1 MRKSLIQKTDSKL
14 KCKFLYLIASTILTF
29 TLTPSAYA
37 QDLDLSFGVNGTVT
51 TAFPDTATAYSIAI
65 QSDGKIVAVGTQ
77 NNNYALARYTT
88 AGLLDTSFSGD
99 GIVYFNWAGIDIAYS
114 VAIQSDGK
122 IVVAGTSADYFSLA
136 RYTTAGLLDTS
147 FSGDG
152 FAGYFTSPAG
162 TAYSVAIQS
171 DGKIVVAGFSN
182 DNDNFALA
190 RYTTAGVLDTS
201 FDGDGIVTTDFGS
214 VDGAYSVAIQSD
226 GKIVVAGFSNNDFAL
241 ARYTTAGVLDT
252 SFDGD
257 GKVTSNLG
265 GNDIGRSVVIQSD
278 GKIVVIGGFSNRDF
292 ALARYTTTGVLD
304 TSFSGDG
311 MVTTDFGGDVDVAY
325 SVAIQSDGKIVVAGV
340 SNNDFALARYT
351 TTGVL
356 DTSFSGDGKVTQDL
370 GQNDTAYSVAIQS
383 DEKIVVAGRGNSKFA
398 LVRFD
403 QLLSPAFTLSSSSE
417 SRTVN
422 TAISGYTISSTG
434 GTIASYAISPA
445 APAGLTFNTT
455 TGLLSG
461 TPTEVAAATA
471 YTITATNTSGTA
483 QRTFTLT
490 VGPIAPAFT
499 LSSSSESRTVNTAIS
514 GYTISS
520 TGGTIASYA
529 ISPAA
534 PAGLTFNTTTGLLS
548 GTPTEVAASTAYTIT
563 ATNATSSTTQTFTL
577 TVTAVPVAPN
587 DADNSAA
594 QAAQA
599 EAARRANEQRQMGD
613 LSSVLPLINELI
625 KEIEDG
631 FKSTSAPKKK
641 SSTSKTKQSSQAKP
655 EKKSNSEPLTIP
667 IPPATEPEAQS
678 QVGELVSVSHKVGFG
693 LSASWINSSNIKA
706 LRGFIAGIEESFEVE
721 RIVIQG
727 YAQPTKIGLSDI
739 DIARAKAVKKFLS
752 KEGLDYPMI
761 VEGMGQAKSKKGDL
775 SRLAVV
781 TVEGKLKNQN

>member
-1 MRKSLIQKTDSKL
+1 MRKSLIQKTDLKL

-99 GIVYFNWAGIDIAYS
+99 GIVYFDWAGIDIAYS

-152 FAGYFTSPAG
+152 FTGYFTSPEG

-171 DGKIVVAGFSN
+171 DGKIVVGGVSN
-182 DNDNFALA
+182 NNFALA
-190 RYTTAGVLDTS
+190 RYTTTGVLDTS
-201 FDGDGIVTTDFGS
+201 FDDDGKVTTDFGS

-278 GKIVVIGGFSNRDF
+278 GKIVVVGGFSNNNF
-292 ALARYTTTGVLD
+292 ALARYTTAGVLD
-304 TSFSGDG
+304 TSFDGDG
-311 MVTTDFGGDVDVAY
+311 MVTTDFGSVDVAY

-351 TTGVL
+351 TAGLL
-356 DTSFSGDGKVTQDL
+356 DTSLSGDGKVTQDF
-370 GQNDTAYSVAIQS
+370 GQLDTAYSVAIQS
-383 DEKIVVAGRGNSKFA
+383 DEKIVVAGRGFSKFA
-398 LVRFD
+398 LARFD

-417 SRTVN
+417 SKTVN
-422 TAISGYTISSTG
+422 TAI
-434 GTIASYAISPA
+434 A
-445 APAGLTFNTT
+445 
-455 TGLLSG
+455 
-461 TPTEVAAATA
+461 
-471 YTITATNTSGTA
+471 
-483 QRTFTLT
+483 
-490 VGPIAPAFT
+490 
-499 LSSSSESRTVNTAIS
+499 

-577 TVTAVPVAPN
+577 IVTAVPVAPN
-587 DADNSAA
+587 NADNSAAQAA

-631 FKSTSAPKKK
+631 LKSTSAPKKK

-678 QVGELVSVSHKVGFG
+678 QVGELVSISHKVGFG

-706 LRGFIAGIEESFEVE
+706 LRGFIAGIEESYEVE

-739 DIARAKAVKKFLS
+739 DIARAKAVKKLLI
-752 KEGLDYPMI
+752 KDGLDYPI
-761 VEGMGQAKSKKGDL
+761 VVEGMGQAESKKGEL

>member
-1 MRKSLIQKTDSKL
+1 MRKSLIQKTDLKL

-37 QDLDLSFGVNGTVT
+37 QDLDLSFGVDGTVT

-77 NNNYALARYTT
+77 NNNFALARYTT
-88 AGLLDTSFSGD
+88 TGVLDTSFSGD
-99 GIVYFNWAGIDIAYS
+99 GMVYFDWSGIDIAYS

-122 IVVAGTSADYFSLA
+122 IVVAGTSSDYFSLA

-152 FAGYFTSPAG
+152 VSDRVGSPHG
-162 TAYSVAIQS
+162 SAYSVAIQS

-182 DNDNFALA
+182 DNNNFALA

-201 FDGDGIVTTDFGS
+201 FDVDGIVTTDFGS

-257 GKVTSNLG
+257 GKVTSDLG

-278 GKIVVIGGFSNRDF
+278 GKIVVVGEVSNNNY
-292 ALARYTTTGVLD
+292 ALARYTTAGLLD

-311 MVTTDFGGDVDVAY
+311 MVTTDFGSRDVAY

-340 SNNDFALARYT
+340 SANDFALVRYT
-351 TTGVL
+351 TAGVL
-356 DTSFSGDGKVTQDL
+356 DTSFSGDGKVAQDF
-370 GQNDTAYSVAIQS
+370 GQLDTAYSIAIQS
-383 DEKIVVAGRGNSKFA
+383 DGKIVVAGRGFSKFA

-417 SRTVN
+417 SK
-422 TAISGYTISSTG
+422 
-434 GTIASYAISPA
+434 
-445 APAGLTFNTT
+445 
-455 TGLLSG
+455 
-461 TPTEVAAATA
+461 
-471 YTITATNTSGTA
+471 
-483 QRTFTLT
+483 
-490 VGPIAPAFT
+490 
-499 LSSSSESRTVNTAIS
+499 TVNTAIS

-548 GTPTEVAASTAYTIT
+548 GTPTEVAASTAYTVTATNTSGTAQRTFTLTVGPIAPAFTLSSSSESKTVNTVITGYTISSTGGTIASYAISPAAPTGLTFNTTTGLLTGTPTEVAAATAYTIT

-587 DADNSAA
+587 NADNSAA
-594 QAAQA
+594 QASQA

-631 FKSTSAPKKK
+631 LKSTSAPKKK
-641 SSTSKTKQSSQAKP
+641 SLTSKTKQSSQAKP
-655 EKKSNSEPLTIP
+655 EKKTNSEPLTIP
-667 IPPATEPEAQS
+667 IPPASEPEAQS

-739 DIARAKAVKKFLS
+739 DIARAKAVKKLLI
-752 KEGLDYPMI
+752 KDGLNYPII
-761 VEGMGQAKSKKGDL
+761 VEGMGQAESKKGDL

>member
-1 MRKSLIQKTDSKL
+1 MRKSLIQKTDLKL
-14 KCKFLYLIASTILTF
+14 KYKFLYLIASTILTF

-51 TAFPDTATAYSIAI
+51 TAFPSYADAYSIAI

-88 AGLLDTSFSGD
+88 AGSLDTSFSGD
-99 GIVYFNWAGIDIAYS
+99 GMVDFNWSSTDIAYS

-122 IVVAGTSADYFSLA
+122 IIVAGTSADYFSLA

-147 FSGDG
+147 FSDDG
-152 FAGYFTSPAG
+152 VSGYFSSPHG
-162 TAYSVAIQS
+162 SAYSVAIQS
-171 DGKIVVAGFSN
+171 DGKIVVAGFST
-182 DNDNFALA
+182 DNKNFDLA
-190 RYTTAGVLDTS
+190 RYTTTGVLDTS
-201 FDGDGIVTTDFGS
+201 FDGDGKVTTDFGS

-226 GKIVVAGFSNNDFAL
+226 GKIIVAGFSNNDFAL

-257 GKVTSNLG
+257 GKVTSDLG
-265 GNDIGRSVVIQSD
+265 GRDIGRSVVIQSD
-278 GKIVVIGGFSNRDF
+278 GKIVVVGEVSNNNY

-304 TSFSGDG
+304 TSFDGDG
-311 MVTTDFGGDVDVAY
+311 KVTTDFGSVDVAY

-340 SNNDFALARYT
+340 SNNNFALARYT
-351 TTGVL
+351 TAGVL
-356 DTSFSGDGKVTQDL
+356 DTSFSGDGKVTQDFEHL
-370 GQNDTAYSVAIQS
+370 DTAYSVAIQS
-383 DEKIVVAGRGNSKFA
+383 DGKIVVAGTGYSKFA

-417 SRTVN
+417 SK
-422 TAISGYTISSTG
+422 
-434 GTIASYAISPA
+434 
-445 APAGLTFNTT
+445 
-455 TGLLSG
+455 
-461 TPTEVAAATA
+461 
-471 YTITATNTSGTA
+471 
-483 QRTFTLT
+483 
-490 VGPIAPAFT
+490 
-499 LSSSSESRTVNTAIS
+499 TVNTAIS

-563 ATNATSSTTQTFTL
+563 ATNTSGTAQRTFTLTVGPIAPAFTLSSSSESKTVNTVITGYTISSTGGTIASYAISPAAPTGLTFNTTTGLLSGTPTEVAAATAYTITATNATSSTTQTFTL

-587 DADNSAA
+587 NADNSAA

-631 FKSTSAPKKK
+631 LKSTSAPKKK

-667 IPPATEPEAQS
+667 IPPATEPEAQK

-739 DIARAKAVKKFLS
+739 DIARAKAVKKLLI
-752 KEGLDYPMI
+752 KDGLDYPI
-761 VEGMGQAKSKKGDL
+761 VVEGMGQAESKKGEL

>member
-1 MRKSLIQKTDSKL
+1 M
-14 KCKFLYLIASTILTF
+14 F

-37 QDLDLSFGVNGTVT
+37 QDLDLSFGLNGTVT
-51 TAFPDTATAYSIAI
+51 TAFPDTTTAYSIAI

-88 AGLLDTSFSGD
+88 TGVLDTSFDGD
-99 GIVYFNWAGIDIAYS
+99 GKVTTDFGSIDGAYS

-122 IVVAGTSADYFSLA
+122 IVVAGTSADCFSLA

-152 FAGYFTSPAG
+152 FAGYFTSPEG

-171 DGKIVVAGFSN
+171 DGKIVVAGFST

-278 GKIVVIGGFSNRDF
+278 GKIVVIGGFSNR
-292 ALARYTTTGVLD
+292 
-304 TSFSGDG
+304 
-311 MVTTDFGGDVDVAY
+311 
-325 SVAIQSDGKIVVAGV
+325 
-340 SNNDFALARYT
+340 DFALARYT

>member
-1 MRKSLIQKTDSKL
+1 MRKSLIQKTDLKL

-99 GIVYFNWAGIDIAYS
+99 GIVYFDWAGIDIAYS

-152 FAGYFTSPAG
+152 FTGYFTSPEG

-171 DGKIVVAGFSN
+171 DGKIVVGGVSN
-182 DNDNFALA
+182 NNFALA
-190 RYTTAGVLDTS
+190 RYTTTGVLDTS
-201 FDGDGIVTTDFGS
+201 FDDDGKVTTDFGS

-278 GKIVVIGGFSNRDF
+278 GKIVVVGGFSNNNF
-292 ALARYTTTGVLD
+292 ALARYTTAGVLD
-304 TSFSGDG
+304 TSFDGDG
-311 MVTTDFGGDVDVAY
+311 MVTTDFGSVDVAY

-351 TTGVL
+351 TAGLL
-356 DTSFSGDGKVTQDL
+356 DTSLSGDGKVTQDF
-370 GQNDTAYSVAIQS
+370 GQLDTAYSVAIQS
-383 DEKIVVAGRGNSKFA
+383 DEKIVVAGRGFSKFA
-398 LVRFD
+398 LARFD

-417 SRTVN
+417 SKTVN
-422 TAISGYTISSTG
+422 TAI
-434 GTIASYAISPA
+434 A
-445 APAGLTFNTT
+445 
-455 TGLLSG
+455 
-461 TPTEVAAATA
+461 
-471 YTITATNTSGTA
+471 
-483 QRTFTLT
+483 
-490 VGPIAPAFT
+490 
-499 LSSSSESRTVNTAIS
+499 

-577 TVTAVPVAPN
+577 IVTAVPVAPN
-587 DADNSAA
+587 NADNSAAQAA

-613 LSSVLPLINELI
+613 LSSVLPLVNELI

-631 FKSTSAPKKK
+631 LKSTSAPKKK

-655 EKKSNSEPLTIP
+655 EKKTNSEPLTIP

-678 QVGELVSVSHKVGFG
+678 QVGELVSISHKVGFG

-739 DIARAKAVKKFLS
+739 DIARAKAVKKLLI
-752 KEGLDYPMI
+752 KDGLDYPI
-761 VEGMGQAKSKKGDL
+761 VVEGMGQAESKKGEL